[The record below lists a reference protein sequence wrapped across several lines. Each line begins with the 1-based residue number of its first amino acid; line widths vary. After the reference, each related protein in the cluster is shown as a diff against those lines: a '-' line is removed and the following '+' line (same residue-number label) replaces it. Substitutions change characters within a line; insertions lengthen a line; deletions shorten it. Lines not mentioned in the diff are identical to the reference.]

1 MRAIM
6 VGCGAMSPSWLRPA
20 AELGIQIG
28 ALVDFDEKNAWLGAE
43 EFNLDVPIFSDV
55 RTGVDKVR
63 AVALFD
69 CTITAAHKEVSSAA
83 MEAGLHVLEEKPLAL
98 TYQDAA
104 DLVGLSKSTGRLHVV
119 LQNRRFN
126 RGIRSLRE
134 MVIQGVIGEITT
146 IHVDFFVA
154 PHFGGVWEGMPH
166 VLLAGMALP
175 PFDAARFVHGPNPPA
190 RFFQGRVP
198 H

>member
-6 VGCGAMSPSWLRPA
+6 VGCGAMSASWFSPE
-20 AELGIQIG
+20 AELGIQRG
-28 ALVDFDEKNAWLGAE
+28 ALVDLDEKNARLRAA

-55 RTGVDKVR
+55 RTAVDKVR
-63 AVALFD
+63 VDALFD
-69 CTITAAHKEVSSAA
+69 CTIPAAHKEVSSAA

-104 DLVGLSKSTGRLHVV
+104 DLVGLSRSTGRLHVV

-134 MVIQGVIGEITT
+134 MLIQGVIGEITT
-146 IHVDFFVA
+146 VHVDFFVA
-154 PHFGGVWEGMPH
+154 PHCGGFREVK
-166 VLLAGMALP
+166 
-175 PFDAARFVHGPNPPA
+175 PA
-190 RFFQGRVP
+190 RFLAQIGIPPF
-198 H
+198 

>member
-1 MRAIM
+1 M
-6 VGCGAMSPSWLRPA
+6 VGCGSMSTEWLRRA
-20 AELGIQIG
+20 AELGLQIEV
-28 ALVDFDEKNAWLGAE
+28 LVGLDEKNARLRAH

-55 RTGVDKVR
+55 RTAVDKVR
-63 AVALFD
+63 ADALFD
-69 CTITAAHKEVSSAA
+69 CTIPAAHKEVSSAA

-104 DLVGLSKSTGRLHVV
+104 DLVGLSRSTGSLHVV

-154 PHFGGVWEGMPH
+154 PHFGGFREARPH
-166 VLLAGMALP
+166 LLLADMAIHPFHP
-175 PFDAARFVHGPNPPA
+175 P
-190 RFFQGRVP
+190 RFFTGLNPQALFCEERGP
-198 H
+198 KNT

>member
-1 MRAIM
+1 M
-6 VGCGAMSPSWLRPA
+6 VGCGSMSPQWLRPA
-20 AELGIQIG
+20 AELGLQIE
-28 ALVDFDEKNAWLGAE
+28 ALVDLDEKNARLRAH

-55 RTGVDKVR
+55 RTAVDKVR
-63 AVALFD
+63 ADALFD
-69 CTITAAHKEVSSAA
+69 CTIPAAHKEVSSAA

-104 DLVGLSKSTGRLHVV
+104 DLVGLSRSTGRLHVV

-154 PHFGGVWEGMPH
+154 PHFGGFREVMPH
-166 VLLAGMALP
+166 WLLAEIAIPAFGV
-175 PFDAARFVHGPNPPA
+175 ARFVHWLNPQTV
-190 RFFQGRVP
+190 FCGEWY
-198 H
+198 